1 MPSPKIVVATD
12 FSPRADRAIDRALQ
26 LCQQHGL
33 GLKAIHALDH
43 IDADKADWG
52 YLEERMSRTVG
63 ETSCPTEF
71 EFPEGSPPRAIARAA
86 QSDDTYMLLLGPAR
100 YNTLGDFFLGTAVD
114 FILRQT
120 ECPTLVVKHRARA
133 PYGHIVV
140 GTDFSPASAH
150 AIIEAARLFPDTR
163 IHVVHAWHVPF
174 AGFQRDEYVRDEVEA
189 GEAKRL
195 DAFMAELVQR
205 SPKLGNATSRLVQG
219 GTHEAFAR
227 EISAH
232 GRDPSATLV
241 VLGSHGTSGFR
252 QATLG
257 SVTSELL
264 RTLDAD
270 VLVINTRNAEG

>member
-43 IDADKADWG
+43 IDADKADWS

-71 EFPEGSPPRAIARAA
+71 EFPEGSPPRAIARTA

-114 FILRQT
+114 FILRHT

-174 AGFQRDEYVRDEVEA
+174 AGFQRDEYVRDQT
-189 GEAKRL
+189 
-195 DAFMAELVQR
+195 ELEPIRPDYR
-205 SPKLGNATSRLVQG
+205 SL
-219 GTHEAFAR
+219 H
-227 EISAH
+227 
-232 GRDPSATLV
+232 PSAGLAV
-241 VLGSHGTSGFR
+241 PGA
-252 QATLG
+252 QAVDQEDEKHQSIQANG
-257 SVTSELL
+257 HAQE
-264 RTLDAD
+264 
-270 VLVINTRNAEG
+270 VIKLHTQ